1 MASRLI
7 GKLMSVSGSL
17 LPKLSFAYT
26 GVDLDLN
33 YSNVTTVSVQDSYKQ
48 TCTMLTCSFFW
59 EEPLEMIPSMT
70 VKFWQVQWDVLT
82 LSAVPAQKNLYTI
95 VAVPK
100 GASQN
105 CSTPLSNSSV
115 VVTAVRGTPAPG
127 RFTAT
132 KFSPAPRGDTLTN
145 LIMRVNRSNFEDNV
159 DKPYNAPFCYIAH
172 DGVICK
178 SWKSLASSSQ
188 KLELNTPM
196 QCSYKVLVQE
206 GFNAFASQFAP
217 HHWRVSDYLQQLFSG
232 FVRME
237 SNFPLAFLGAYQF
250 ESVSP
255 MLNSLGRLVV
265 VKQEYKQDGSTS
277 LPFNFTLGVL
287 RQ

>member
-1 MASRLI
+1 MLAGLI
-7 GKLMSVSGSL
+7 GKLVSIAGSL
-17 LPKLSFAYT
+17 LPKLSFTYT
-26 GVDLDLN
+26 GVDLDLH
-33 YSNVTTVSVQDSYKQ
+33 YSNVTTVTVKDSYKQ

-59 EEPLEMIPSMT
+59 EDDLEMTPGMT
-70 VKFWQVQWDVLT
+70 VKFWHVQWDVLT
-82 LSAVPAQKNLYTI
+82 LMAVPAQKNLYTI
-95 VAVPK
+95 VAVPR
-100 GASQN
+100 GAAQN
-105 CSTPLSNSSV
+105 CSTPLANSSV
-115 VVTAVRGTPAPG
+115 VVAAIKGVPAQG

-145 LIMRVNRSNFEDNV
+145 LIMRVNRSSFEDNV

-178 SWKSLASSSQ
+178 SWKSLASGSQ
-188 KLELNTPM
+188 KLELNTPL
-196 QCSYKVLVQE
+196 QCSYEVLVQE
-206 GFNAFASQFAP
+206 GYNAFASQFAP
-217 HHWRVSDYLQQLFSG
+217 RYWKVSDYLQQLFSG

-255 MLNSLGRLVV
+255 MLNSVGRLVV
-265 VKQEYKQDGSTS
+265 IKQEYKQDGSS
-277 LPFNFTLGVL
+277 RLPFNYTLGVL